1 MMYSNR
7 DIELE
12 TKLQNLKEDIINAM
26 EELDSFIQ
34 SDEQTDFSVEYIE
47 RVRDS
52 LGLIVEIIWGRI
64 EYV

>member
-12 TKLQNLKEDIINAM
+12 TKLQNLKEDIMNAM

-47 RVRDS
+47 RVRNS
-52 LGLIVEIIWGRI
+52 LGLIVEII
-64 EYV
+64 

>member
-52 LGLIVEIIWGRI
+52 LGLIVEII
-64 EYV
+64 